1 MYPLDYK
8 KRKRK
13 TNKQQQKLDKTAD
26 KQIKKTNKQTNNH
39 KIFFKFSKMAGTW
52 QRPDSAWRGVP
63 ERRSV

>member
-13 TNKQQQKLDKTAD
+13 TNNNKNLIKQQISKLR
-26 KQIKKTNKQTNNH
+26 KQTNKQTNNH